1 MCSIMKNV
9 PSALEKNVLKKIGL
23 KIMYISIKFIWL
35 KLSIKDYVSL
45 LTFCLDNLSIKV
57 RGYNVRKRIYV

>member
-9 PSALEKNVLKKIGL
+9 PNALEKNVLKKIGL
-23 KIMYISIKFIWL
+23 KIMYISIKLIWL
-35 KLSIKDYVSL
+35 KLCIKDYVSL